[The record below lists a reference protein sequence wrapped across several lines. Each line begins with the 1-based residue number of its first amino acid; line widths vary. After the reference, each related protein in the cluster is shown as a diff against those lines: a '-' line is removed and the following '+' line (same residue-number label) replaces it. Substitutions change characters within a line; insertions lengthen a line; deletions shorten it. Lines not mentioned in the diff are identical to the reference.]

1 MPHPLD
7 GVRERLERANE
18 NILILHKE
26 ISTFLQDGADPVIP
40 NDEPGAIQEAV
51 ESHTDRVMPLRFSI
65 LSGEIIHHLRSCL
78 DHVAWELSSADQR
91 ARHPTRVEFPIYV
104 SKPVDKGEITRY
116 ERKVEG
122 ISGPGRKL
130 IEAIQPY
137 NRSPAILTGP
147 QADPLWI
154 IHEMDT
160 TDKHRELVLT
170 AATFDIRTQGMM
182 ESLWL
187 MLYREADFPE
197 REIVGLGRSFDPN
210 SKVTTQVSFREFG
223 GRKIQPVIPGLS
235 KLTRY
240 VDRIGRG
247 FADECF

>member
-7 GVRERLERANE
+7 GVWGKLERANE
-18 NILILHKE
+18 NIFNLERE
-26 ISTFLQDGADPVIP
+26 ISAFLQDGTNPVIP
-40 NDEPGAIQEAV
+40 NDEAGAIQEAV
-51 ESHTDRVMPLRFSI
+51 ESHTKRVIPLRFSI

-78 DHVAWELSSADQR
+78 DHIAWELSSADQR
-91 ARHPTRVEFPIYV
+91 ASHPTRIEFPIYV
-104 SKPVDKGEITRY
+104 SKPIDKGEISRY

-122 ISGPGRKL
+122 ISDHGRRI
-130 IEAIQPY
+130 IEAMQPY
-137 NRSPAILTGP
+137 NRPPAILTGP

-170 AATFDIRTQGMM
+170 VATFDIRTQGIM

-197 REIVGLGRSFDPN
+197 REIIGLGRAFDPN
-210 SKVTTQVSFREFG
+210 SKITMQISFREFG
-223 GRKIQPVIPGLS
+223 GRKLQPVVPRLS

-240 VDRIGRG
+240 VARIVRV

>member
-1 MPHPLD
+1 
-7 GVRERLERANE
+7 
-18 NILILHKE
+18 
-26 ISTFLQDGADPVIP
+26 
-40 NDEPGAIQEAV
+40 
-51 ESHTDRVMPLRFSI
+51 
-65 LSGEIIHHLRSCL
+65 
-78 DHVAWELSSADQR
+78 
-91 ARHPTRVEFPIYV
+91 V

-240 VDRIGRG
+240 VDRIVRV